1 MRLGYLRAHK
11 TGGACSRGI
20 IVRVL
25 YFSIWLRGEN
35 LFCGGV
41 VIKVGFRARGGL
53 LGAGI
58 DEIFVC
64 EFGVLQG
71 AVDRNR

>member
-1 MRLGYLRAHK
+1 MRA
-11 TGGACSRGI
+11 
-20 IVRVL
+20 L

-41 VIKVGFRARGGL
+41 VIKVGFRAQGGL

-58 DEIFVC
+58 DEVFLC
-64 EFGVLQG
+64 ESGVLQG